1 MKNKILWLLVA
12 VLIIFGII
20 FGLNRFKKVE
30 IEKSGLEQIKK
41 EMPEELKEEIPDV
54 IRQAEE
60 IKLTPK
66 KIGKILIPFCSEMEE
81 TENQQSED
89 SQILEYKIEKI
100 NKTEEIKNFYLEKL
114 PLEDWNLIFQTSG
127 LGVIRLNFENKKN
140 ESLNIIIENEQDLF
154 GSLEGGTIL
163 RVEYKANE
171 AKTQ

>member
-81 TENQQSED
+81 TENQQSKD

-100 NKTEEIKNFYLEKL
+100 N
-114 PLEDWNLIFQTSG
+114 
-127 LGVIRLNFENKKN
+127 
-140 ESLNIIIENEQDLF
+140 
-154 GSLEGGTIL
+154 
-163 RVEYKANE
+163 
-171 AKTQ
+171 